1 MNFSSN
7 NTEYGDDKI
16 PFSGPD
22 GFDQDFIRLEWAQ
35 TWSGFILPII
45 TGLISAVSS
54 SLILFII
61 FKSTKKLKDVYHR
74 ILSLLC
80 VLDILFSLAL
90 AASTLPIPNEDFYS
104 GFKGP
109 RLGNHGTCQT
119 QGFFIIFGFI
129 MTPLMMLFLCYYY
142 VSISC
147 RITQDT
153 FKKVESVFYPC
164 SIAWGLVG
172 PIISIRK
179 DYINP
184 APYDPHCSLT
194 AYPLLCIYTDVPCDH
209 GDKDV
214 VLLIN
219 FWSKYIISM
228 FAMIAIGFAIVVI
241 RVAYSERQLT
251 KALEDLN
258 TVGEVTSSQDVES
271 TAMSNQRQNAGL
283 APKRKKLVKS
293 ILLQAL
299 AYILSFLLTWI
310 FICLPFLSPY
320 IRDNYPIMDLL
331 QIIFQPLG
339 GFWNMLI
346 FVHYK
351 IILVKHTNSDQ
362 SYYQAFK
369 TLLSRPEDVPDIM
382 LSNLENVDIA
392 DRNFEL
398 DAAEAD
404 EVSPEAGIS
413 YEKSNDISSPSESI
427 GLSAYDGLSADAP
440 ESLGVSAYDGVSA
453 QTSISY
459 DPSSNVSSKSLDGTI
474 QSISE
479 TGGIKNKNIL
489 YGYEQKHSF
498 YDAEDM
504 NIENHKN
511 RYSNGSFDA

>member
-1 MNFSSN
+1 MNFAN
-7 NTEYGDDKI
+7 NHTTEYGDKI

-22 GFDQDFIRLEWAQ
+22 EFDQDFIRFEWAQ

-45 TGLISAVSS
+45 TGLISALS
-54 SLILFII
+54 SLLILLII

-74 ILSLLC
+74 ILALLS
-80 VLDILFSLAL
+80 VLDIMFSLAL
-90 AASTLPIPNEDFYS
+90 AASTLPIPNEAFYS
-104 GFKGP
+104 SFKGP

-119 QGFFIIFGFI
+119 QGFFIIFGYI

-153 FKKVESVFYPC
+153 FKYVEAIFYPC

-194 AYPLLCIYTDVPCDH
+194 AYPLLCIYTNVPCDH
-209 GDKDV
+209 GDKNV

-219 FWSKYIISM
+219 FWSQYIIAM
-228 FAMIAIGFAIVVI
+228 FVLIAIGFSIVVI
-241 RVAYSERQLT
+241 RVAYNERQLN
-251 KALEDLN
+251 KALENLN
-258 TVGEVTSSQDVES
+258 TVEEIISSQDAES
-271 TAMSNQRQNAGL
+271 TAVNEETRNAGL
-283 APKRKKLVKS
+283 VPKQKRLIKS

-351 IILVKHTNSDQ
+351 ILLVKHTDSNQ

-369 TLLSRPEDVPDIM
+369 TLFSRPQDVPEII
-382 LSNLENVDIA
+382 LSNIENVEIA
-392 DRNFEL
+392 DRDFEL

-404 EVSPEAGIS
+404 EVSPESGIS
-413 YEKSNDISSPSESI
+413 YEKSNDI
-427 GLSAYDGLSADAP
+427 GLSAYDGLSAQAP
-440 ESLGVSAYDGVSA
+440 QSVGFSAYDGFSA
-453 QTSISY
+453 QTSIGY
-459 DPSSNVSSKSLDGTI
+459 DLNSNSPSKSTDDTMQNL
-474 QSISE
+474 SE

-489 YGYEQKHSF
+489 YGYEKKHSF
-498 YDAEDM
+498 YDVEE
-504 NIENHKN
+504 IEKMRKTRNEK
-511 RYSNGSFDA
+511 